1 MYFKWF
7 TAEELC
13 RRENLCEE
21 CDSASCVFANKGI
34 CCYSL
39 VNGSM
44 PIITEED
51 GCLGYYFDEQE
62 L

>member
-1 MYFKWF
+1 MFKWF
-7 TAEELC
+7 SSKELQ

-21 CDSASCVFANKGI
+21 CDSGSCVFANKGI

-39 VNGSM
+39 VTGNA
-44 PIITEED
+44 PKITEED
-51 GCLGYYFDEQE
+51 GCLAYYFDEQD